1 MTFTN
6 ESEAIRQL
14 TDMIL
19 KAGANLFKATKYLYA
34 LTAENYYNCN
44 IKDFYKVILNNI
56 FNADVMSAFHITID
70 NQTCSA
76 LNTREYF
83 EIFRLIIYS
92 FAVRLPA
99 LCHVE
104 VGGDFMTARQVTAVY
119 DAVMEKGVVNHGDA
133 IAESFQQ
140 IASDVKKG
148 KSLDPYNCEWFRTYI
163 FTTIPELAEISNH
176 NLFFMGAA
184 EMLFS
189 LYYLCLE
196 KEFEKRFNALFLQE
210 SVPSGS

>member
-6 ESEAIRQL
+6 ESDALVEL

-34 LTAENYYNCN
+34 LTAENYMSCD

-56 FNADVMSAFHITID
+56 FNVDVISAFHITID
-70 NQTCSA
+70 NQTCGPM
-76 LNTREYF
+76 NTREYF
-83 EIFRLIIYS
+83 DVFRLIIYS

-104 VGGDFMTARQVTAVY
+104 VKGEYMTTRQISSIY
-119 DAVMEKGVVNHGDA
+119 EAVMEKGVVNHGDA
-133 IAESFQQ
+133 ITESFSQ
-140 IASDVKKG
+140 IANDVKKG
-148 KSLDPYNCEWFRTYI
+148 KSVAAYSPEWFRTYI

-176 NLFFMGAA
+176 NLFFLGAA
-184 EMLFS
+184 DMLFS
-189 LYYLCLE
+189 LYYICLE
-196 KEFEKRFNALFLQE
+196 NEFEKRVNTLFLR
-210 SVPSGS
+210 